1 MRVLVIADREEQVLW
16 DYWRPGK
23 TEGVDLIISCGDLDP
38 EYLEFL
44 TTMVNAPLLY
54 VRGNHDGKYD
64 IKEPL
69 GCTDIDDRIFNYQ
82 GLRILGLG
90 GSCRY
95 RPGSDMYTE
104 KEMSKRI
111 RKLSAKLGFTG
122 GFDLLVTH
130 APALGYGDL
139 EDLPHR
145 GFACFNDLLVKY
157 RPVYM
162 LHGHVHSE
170 YGSFQRRRM
179 HPCGTEI
186 INCCGYVIL
195 DIDPSLYP
203 EKGKTGHRLYD
214 MYISRKRY

>member
-1 MRVLVIADREEQVLW
+1 MRILAVADREEAGLW
-16 DYWRPGK
+16 DYWNAKK
-23 TEGVDLIISCGDLDP
+23 TEGVDLILSCGDLDP
-38 EYLEFL
+38 DYLEFL

-64 IKEPL
+64 VKEPL
-69 GCTDIDDRIFNYQ
+69 GCIDIDDRIYNCR

-90 GSCRY
+90 GSYRY
-95 RPGSDMYTE
+95 RPGNDMYTE
-104 KEMSKRI
+104 KEMVKRI
-111 RKLSAKLGFTG
+111 RKLYAKLRFAG
-122 GFDLLVTH
+122 GFDLILTH

-170 YGSFQRRRM
+170 YGSFQRELR
-179 HPCGTEI
+179 HPCGTKI
-186 INCCGYVIL
+186 INCCGHVFL
-195 DIDPSLYP
+195 DIDPSQYP
-203 EKGKTGHRLYD
+203 EQGKTGRKLYD
-214 MYISRKRY
+214 LYIRSR